1 MDEATVGRGAL
12 LTGKFFRKMGHAARR
27 SLVEDERPFI
37 GLIINQYRMKIGV
50 MYGDPRTTPGGEA
63 KNYAFFTRI
72 EVKRDE
78 WIESGTGQEKHKV
91 GQTIKIRT
99 LKNKS
104 APPSQV
110 AYVDFYFDEGNCLPG
125 EYDFAKEIVAL
136 GIIYKIIT
144 RAGAYYSYKD
154 RKWQGA
160 DAMVNSIR
168 EEVDLKDALDA
179 DVREVLRAGS
189 KYVAEVNDAV

>member
-1 MDEATVGRGAL
+1 
-12 LTGKFFRKMGHAARR
+12 
-27 SLVEDERPFI
+27 
-37 GLIINQYRMKIGV
+37 MKIGV

-78 WIESGTGQEKHKV
+78 WLEIGTGQEKRKV

-104 APPSQV
+104 APPAQV
-110 AYVDFYFDEGNCLPG
+110 AYLDFYFDNGECYAG

-136 GIIYKIIT
+136 GILNKVIT
-144 RAGAYYSYKD
+144 RAGAYYSYGD

-160 DAMVNSIR
+160 NAVVQSIR
-168 EEVDLKDALDA
+168 EEVDLKDSLEK
-179 DVREVLRAGS
+179 DVRTVVRAAS
-189 KYVAEVNDAV
+189 KYVAEVTDAV